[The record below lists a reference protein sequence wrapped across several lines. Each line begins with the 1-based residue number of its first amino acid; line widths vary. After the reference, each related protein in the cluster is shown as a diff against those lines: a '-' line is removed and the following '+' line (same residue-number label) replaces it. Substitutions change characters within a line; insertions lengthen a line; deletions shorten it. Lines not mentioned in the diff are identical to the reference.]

1 MYKDYN
7 VNESRTTVY
16 LTKQQKRFLKK
27 EKINLSYFV
36 REKLDRLIIQKNK
49 KLRYL
54 TKDDEDII
62 NHE

>member
-1 MYKDYN
+1 MYGDYN
-7 VNESRTTVY
+7 VNEPRTTVY
-16 LTKQQKRFLKK
+16 LTKQQKKFLKK

-36 REKLDRLIIQKNK
+36 REKLDRLIIQKTK

-54 TKDDEDII
+54 TQDDEEII